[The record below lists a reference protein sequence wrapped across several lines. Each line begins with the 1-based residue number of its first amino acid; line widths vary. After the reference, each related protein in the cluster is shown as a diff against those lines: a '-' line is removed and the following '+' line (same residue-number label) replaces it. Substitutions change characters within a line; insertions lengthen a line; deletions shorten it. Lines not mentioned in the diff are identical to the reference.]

1 MIWINAAQCPMRQ
14 CRGMMNETPAAT
26 CLRLAA
32 HYQELA
38 AQSALP
44 LFREGVARHA
54 ASFAAVA
61 AKIEA
66 TENAIP

>member
-1 MIWINAAQCPMRQ
+1 MKP
-14 CRGMMNETPAAT
+14 PAAT

-44 LFREGVARHA
+44 HFREGVARHA

-66 TENAIP
+66 AENAIP